1 MGKPTAV
8 ILGRSEA
15 RQALK
20 LPLVAARISA
30 GFPSGMEDFIERKI
44 DLNEML
50 VTHQAS
56 TYFIRVQGD
65 SMTGA
70 GIQDGDILIVDRS
83 VEPDNGKIVI
93 AVLDGE
99 LTVKRIRRRGSRI
112 FLHPENPKFAPL
124 EVTAETAFEVWGVV
138 MHVIHKV

>member
-1 MGKPTAV
+1 MPTSNAI
-8 ILGRSEA
+8 ILGRCA
-15 RQALK
+15 AGKALR

-44 DLNEML
+44 DLNETL
-50 VTHQAS
+50 VQHEAA

-83 VEPDNGKIVI
+83 VEPVSGSIVI
-93 AVLDGE
+93 AVLNGE
-99 LTVKRIRRRGSRI
+99 LTVKRLRRSAGRV
-112 FLHPENPKFAPL
+112 FLDPENTRYAPI
-124 EVTAETAFEVWGVV
+124 EVTAETAFETWGVV
-138 MHVIHKV
+138 RHVIHSV

>member
-1 MGKPTAV
+1 MSKAEAI
-8 ILGRSEA
+8 ILGRCKA
-15 RQALK
+15 GKTLR

-44 DLNEML
+44 DLNETL
-50 VTHQAS
+50 VQHESA

-83 VEPDNGKIVI
+83 LEPENGKIVI
-93 AVLDGE
+93 AVLNGE
-99 LTVKRIRRRGSRI
+99 LTVKRIRRRGGKI
-112 FLHPENPKFAPL
+112 FLHPENPKYAAY
-124 EVTAETAFEVWGVV
+124 EVTSDTAFEVWGVV
-138 MHVIHKV
+138 RHVIHTV

>member
-1 MGKPTAV
+1 MDKPTA
-8 ILGRSEA
+8 ILLGRCEA
-15 RQALK
+15 GKPLR

-44 DLNEML
+44 DLNEIL
-50 VTHQAS
+50 VRHEAA

-83 VEPDNGKIVI
+83 VEPANNSIVI
-93 AVLDGE
+93 AVLNGE
-99 LTVKRIRRRGSRI
+99 LTVKRLRRRGGRV
-112 FLHPENPKFAPL
+112 FLHPENPRYAPL
-124 EVTAETAFEVWGVV
+124 EVTAETAFEIWGVV
-138 MHVIHKV
+138 RHVIHSV

>member
-1 MGKPTAV
+1 MPKSNAI
-8 ILGRSEA
+8 ILGRCA
-15 RQALK
+15 AGKALR

-44 DLNEML
+44 DLNETL
-50 VTHQAS
+50 VQHEAA

-83 VEPDNGKIVI
+83 VEPVSGSIVI
-93 AVLDGE
+93 AVLNGE
-99 LTVKRIRRRGSRI
+99 LTVKRLRRRAGRV
-112 FLHPENPKFAPL
+112 FLDPENPRYAPI
-124 EVTAETAFEVWGVV
+124 EVTAETAFEIWGVV
-138 MHVIHKV
+138 RHVIHSV

>member
-1 MGKPTAV
+1 MSKPAAV

-15 RQALK
+15 RKVLR

-30 GFPSGMEDFIERKI
+30 GFPSGMEDFIERKL
-44 DLNEML
+44 DLNEFL
-50 VTHQAS
+50 VQHEAA

-83 VEPDNGKIVI
+83 VEPANGSIVI
-93 AVLDGE
+93 AVVNGE
-99 LTVKRIRRRGSRI
+99 LTVKRLRRRAGRV
-112 FLHPENPKFAPL
+112 FLNPENPKYAPIEIL
-124 EVTAETAFEVWGVV
+124 AETAFEIWGVV
-138 MHVIHKV
+138 RHVIHSV

>member
-1 MGKPTAV
+1 MGKSTAV
-8 ILGRSEA
+8 IMGRCKA
-15 RQALK
+15 GNPLH

-44 DLNEML
+44 DLNETL
-50 VTHQAS
+50 VRHEAA

-83 VEPDNGKIVI
+83 LEPASGKIVI
-93 AVLDGE
+93 AVLNGE
-99 LTVKRIRRRGSRI
+99 LTVKRIRHRGKRV
-112 FLHPENPKFAPL
+112 FLLPENPKYAAL

-138 MHVIHKV
+138 IHVIHSV

>member
-1 MGKPTAV
+1 MSKPTAI

-15 RQALK
+15 RKALR

-44 DLNEML
+44 DLNEIL
-50 VTHQAS
+50 VPHEAA

-83 VEPDNGKIVI
+83 VEPANGSIVI
-93 AVLDGE
+93 AVLNGE
-99 LTVKRIRRRGSRI
+99 LTVKRLRRRGARV
-112 FLHPENPKFAPL
+112 FLNPENAKYAPI
-124 EVTAETAFEVWGVV
+124 EVTAETAFEIWGVV
-138 MHVIHKV
+138 RHVIHSV

>member
-8 ILGRSEA
+8 ILGPSKAGKPMR
-15 RQALK
+15 

-44 DLNEML
+44 DLNETL
-50 VTHQAS
+50 VRHEAA

-83 VEPDNGKIVI
+83 LEPVSGKIVI
-93 AVLDGE
+93 AVLNGE
-99 LTVKRIRRRGSRI
+99 LTVKRIRRRGARI
-112 FLHPENPKFAPL
+112 FLLPENPAYAAL
-124 EVTAETAFEVWGVV
+124 EVTSETAFEVWGVV
-138 MHVIHKV
+138 VHVIHKV